1 MNIWKSAGL
10 ACLLTCGSAGMALA
24 DDCSGR
30 DHTAGTVLGAVGGAA
45 IGGTATHSAGGAVA
59 GAVVGGLA
67 GNAIAR
73 AQDCDRRSGYDRRGD
88 RGYGGGVAY
97 QPSYIGPDENDYWT
111 VESYDDFNNDYRH
124 IWALIRRGRED
135 GSLSR
140 VDAER
145 YASQLQQ
152 IRRRADRQQRSG
164 RFNPAAIEADLTS
177 LRRTIRWTRRE
188 NRDDYRRVDNG
199 YRR

>member
-1 MNIWKSAGL
+1 MNALKTAGL
-10 ACLLTCGSAGMALA
+10 ACLLMCGSAAAALA

-30 DHTAGTVLGAVGGAA
+30 DHTAGTILGAMGGAA
-45 IGGTATHSAGGAVA
+45 IGGAASHNAGGAVA

-73 AQDCDRRSGYDRRGD
+73 SQDCDRRDDRRGGYDRG
-88 RGYGGGVAY
+88 GYGGGVAY

-140 VDAER
+140 YDADR
-145 YASQLQQ
+145 YSRQLQQ
-152 IRRRADRQQRSG
+152 IRRRADYQQRTG
-164 RFNPAAIEADLTS
+164 RFDPEDIEAQLTS
-177 LRRTIRWTRRE
+177 LRREVRWTRRE
-188 NRDDYRRVDNG
+188 GREDNYYRR
-199 YRR
+199 